1 MSNIQK
7 NQSGQQNS
15 ILYLLDDQL
24 ILDFPYEQSL
34 VTEIKTLPGA
44 KWDKLSKIWRVPAV
58 HLKQARDF
66 AIRHNFEITNEV
78 LSFDMPIHPNPGG
91 GLSVDGDYFVLAFK
105 YDPVIVRSV
114 KQIDGIT
121 WDPKTK
127 AWKAPLSASQS
138 VIKWAQTFRQPVP
151 ENVMEVANRI
161 TNELS
166 VLRDASR
173 STDADIH
180 IETLNGSL
188 LPYQR
193 AGVAYAANARRA
205 FIADEMGLG
214 KTVQAM
220 ATLEY
225 LHQQYEKFDGFPSYP
240 AVVVCPPNLVLN
252 WKNEYNRFFP
262 ERIVEVCLNRREIPM
277 YGTYDVVVVGY
288 SNIAAWEK
296 NLLKHNAYVFDES
309 HYCKS
314 MDAQRTKVARKI
326 VKSAQ
331 SSAVVL
337 CLTGTPVTNK
347 PAEYAPQLEIL
358 GRLDKFGGLWG
369 FYRRYCAAYR
379 DKWGQWH
386 LEGNSNLEELNDKLR
401 STCYIRRTKDQVMQD
416 LPPVVHNP
424 LLVDGN
430 ASVMKEYARAEADI
444 VAYLVEQAK
453 RIAGEMGLPIGA
465 AAVRARLRSEAH
477 EHLLRISVLR
487 KISAKAKMDM
497 VHEWIQE
504 RIGEGRKVVVAAHHR
519 EIVNEL
525 ADKYGGLKIQGQM
538 DVQTVEDMKHKFQN
552 SSCEDAPVMVLSIQ
566 AAKTGHTLTA
576 SQEVLF
582 VELPWTP
589 ADVDQTYS
597 RCHRIGQKG
606 SVTATYMMTNG
617 TIDQDIYA
625 LIEKKRKVVD
635 KAVDGETSIDSTDTT
650 DIIFNLLNMS
660 T

>member
-1 MSNIQK
+1 MSGIQR
-7 NQSGQQNS
+7 NQNGQQAS
-15 ILYLLDDQL
+15 TLYLLDDFL
-24 ILDFPYEQSL
+24 VLDFPFDESRVNQ
-34 VTEIKTLPGA
+34 IKKIQGA
-44 KWDKLSKIWRVPAV
+44 KWDKLGKVWRVPV
-58 HLKQARDF
+58 SSLERAREFALQHDF
-66 AIRHNFEITNEV
+66 QISNEV
-78 LSFDMPIHPNPGG
+78 LAFNMPLHLNPGDG
-91 GLSVDGDYFVLAFK
+91 ISVDGDYFILSFK
-105 YDPVIVRSV
+105 YDQVMVRSV

-121 WDPKTK
+121 WDADTK
-127 AWKAPLSASQS
+127 AWRAPLSASQS
-138 VIKWAQTFRQPVP
+138 VIKWANTFRQ
-151 ENVMEVANRI
+151 ELSDDVMSVANGI
-161 TNELS
+161 VAELS
-166 VLRDASR
+166 ALREASR
-173 STDADIH
+173 STDAEIN
-180 IETLNGSL
+180 ITTLNGSL

-193 AGVAYAANARRA
+193 AGIAYAANARRS

-214 KTVQAM
+214 KTLQAM

-225 LHQQYEKFDGFPSYP
+225 LHQDYENFNGFPSYP

-262 ERIVEVCLNRREIPM
+262 ERIVEVCLNRKQIPM
-277 YGTYDVVVVGY
+277 FGTYDVVVIGY
-288 SNIAAWEK
+288 SNLAAWEK
-296 NLLKHNAYVFDES
+296 NLMKHNAYVFDES

-314 MDAQRTKVARKI
+314 MDAQRTRAARKI
-326 VKSAQ
+326 VKSA
-331 SSAVVL
+331 SASAVVL
-337 CLTGTPVTNK
+337 CLTGTPVTNR
-347 PAEYAPQLEIL
+347 PAEYAPQLDII

-430 ASVMKEYARAEADI
+430 PSIMKEYSRAQADI
-444 VAYLVEQAK
+444 VNYLVEQAK
-453 RIAGEMGLPIGA
+453 RIAAEMGLPVGN
-465 AAVRARLRSEAH
+465 AAVKARLKAEAH
-477 EHLLRISVLR
+477 DHLLRISVLR
-487 KISAKAKMDM
+487 KIAAKAKMDM
-497 VHEWIQE
+497 VHEWIDE
-504 RIGEGRKVVVAAHHR
+504 RISEGRKVVVAAHHR

-538 DVQTVEDMKHKFQN
+538 DVQTVEDMKYKFQTA
-552 SSCEDAPVMVLSIQ
+552 SCEDAPVIVLSIQ

-576 SQEVLF
+576 SQDVLF

-617 TIDQDIYA
+617 TIDQEIYS
-625 LIEKKRKVVD
+625 LIDKKRSVID
-635 KAVDGETSIDSTDTT
+635 IAVDGDTVFDSTDATN
-650 DIIFNLLNMS
+650 IIFSLLDS
-660 T
+660 AP

>member
-1 MSNIQK
+1 
-7 NQSGQQNS
+7 
-15 ILYLLDDQL
+15 LHEDFLV
-24 ILDFPYEQSL
+24 LDFPFDEKL
-34 VTEIKTLPGA
+34 VSEVKSISGA
-44 KWDKLSKIWRVPAV
+44 KWDKISKIWKVPV
-58 HLKQARDF
+58 SSLKVARDF
-66 AIRHNFEITNEV
+66 AIKYDFEITNEV
-78 LSFDMPIHPNPGG
+78 LAFDLPIHPNPGG
-91 GLSVDGDYFVLAFK
+91 GLGIDGEYFTLAFK
-105 YDPVIVRSV
+105 YDPVMVRSV

-127 AWKAPLSASQS
+127 AWKAPFSASQS
-138 VIKWAQTFRQPVP
+138 VIKWAQTFRQPIP
-151 ENVMEVANRI
+151 EDVKVVADNI
-161 TNELS
+161 VADLTA
-166 VLRDASR
+166 LRDASR
-173 STDADIH
+173 STDAEIH
-180 IETLNGSL
+180 IETLNGQL
-188 LPYQR
+188 LAYQR

-214 KTVQAM
+214 KTLQAM

-225 LHQQYEKFDGFPSYP
+225 LHQEYEKFDGFPSYP

-252 WKNEYNRFFP
+252 WKNEYNRFLP
-262 ERIVEVCLNRREIPM
+262 ERIVEVCLNRKEIPM
-277 YGTYDVVVVGY
+277 FGTYDVVVIGY
-288 SNIAAWEK
+288 SNLAAWEK
-296 NLLKHNAYVFDES
+296 NLMKHNAYVFDES

-314 MDAQRTKVARKI
+314 MDAQRTRAARKI
-326 VKSAQ
+326 VKSAP
-331 SSAVVL
+331 SNAVVL

-347 PAEYAPQLEIL
+347 PAEYAPQLDIL

-430 ASVMKEYARAEADI
+430 ATIMKEYSKAQADI
-444 VAYLVEQAK
+444 VSYLVDQAT
-453 RIAGEMGLPIGA
+453 RIATEMGLPIGA
-465 AAVRARLRSEAH
+465 AAVRARLKAEAH
-477 EHLLRISVLR
+477 DHLLRISVLR
-487 KISAKAKMDM
+487 KIAAKAKMEM

-504 RIGEGRKVVVAAHHR
+504 RISEGRKVVVAAHHR

-525 ADKYGGLKIQGQM
+525 ANKYGGLKIQGQM
-538 DVQTVEDMKHKFQN
+538 DVQTVEDMKYKFQTA
-552 SSCEDAPVMVLSIQ
+552 SCEEAPVIVLSIQ

-617 TIDQDIYA
+617 TIDQEIYD
-625 LIEKKRKVVD
+625 LIDRKRRVVD
-635 KAVDGETSIDSTDTT
+635 KAVDGEYIDDAPDATN
-650 DIIFNLLNMS
+650 IIFNLLDS
-660 T
+660 IT

>member
-1 MSNIQK
+1 MHEDF
-7 NQSGQQNS
+7 
-15 ILYLLDDQL
+15 LV
-24 ILDFPYEQSL
+24 LDFPFDEKL
-34 VTEIKTLPGA
+34 VSEVKSISGA
-44 KWDKLSKIWRVPAV
+44 KWDKISKIWKVPV
-58 HLKQARDF
+58 SSLKVARDF
-66 AIRHNFEITNEV
+66 AIKYDFEITNEV
-78 LSFDMPIHPNPGG
+78 LAFDLPIHPNPGG
-91 GLSVDGDYFVLAFK
+91 GLGIDGEYFTLAFK
-105 YDPVIVRSV
+105 YDPVMVRSV

-127 AWKAPLSASQS
+127 AWKAPFSASQS
-138 VIKWAQTFRQPVP
+138 VIKWAQTFRQPIP
-151 ENVMEVANRI
+151 EDVKVVADNI
-161 TNELS
+161 VADLTA
-166 VLRDASR
+166 LRDASR
-173 STDADIH
+173 STDAEIH
-180 IETLNGSL
+180 IETLNGQL
-188 LPYQR
+188 LAYQR

-214 KTVQAM
+214 KTLQAM

-225 LHQQYEKFDGFPSYP
+225 LHQEYEKFDGFPSYP

-252 WKNEYNRFFP
+252 WKNEYNRFLP
-262 ERIVEVCLNRREIPM
+262 ERIVEVCLNRKEIPM
-277 YGTYDVVVVGY
+277 FGTYDVVVIGY
-288 SNIAAWEK
+288 SNLAAWEK
-296 NLLKHNAYVFDES
+296 NLMKHNAYVFDES

-314 MDAQRTKVARKI
+314 MDAQRTRAARKI
-326 VKSAQ
+326 VKSAP
-331 SSAVVL
+331 SNAVVL

-347 PAEYAPQLEIL
+347 PAEYAPQLDIL

-430 ASVMKEYARAEADI
+430 ATIMKEYSKAQADI
-444 VAYLVEQAK
+444 VSYLVDQAT
-453 RIAGEMGLPIGA
+453 RIATEMGLPIGA
-465 AAVRARLRSEAH
+465 AAVRARLKAEAH
-477 EHLLRISVLR
+477 DHLLRISVLR
-487 KISAKAKMDM
+487 KIAAKAKMEM

-504 RIGEGRKVVVAAHHR
+504 RISEGRKVVVAAHHR

-525 ADKYGGLKIQGQM
+525 ANKYGGLKIQGQM
-538 DVQTVEDMKHKFQN
+538 DVQTVEDMKYKFQTA
-552 SSCEDAPVMVLSIQ
+552 SCEEAPVIVLSIQ

-617 TIDQDIYA
+617 TIDQEIYD
-625 LIEKKRKVVD
+625 LIDRKRRVVD
-635 KAVDGETSIDSTDTT
+635 KAVDGEYIDDAPDATN
-650 DIIFNLLNMS
+650 IIFNLLDS
-660 T
+660 IT

>member
-1 MSNIQK
+1 MNNFRTNQNDQSMST
-7 NQSGQQNS
+7 
-15 ILYLLDDQL
+15 LFLLDEFL
-24 ILDFPYEQSL
+24 VLDFPYNQTQVDEL
-34 VTEIKTLPGA
+34 KKITGA
-44 KWDKLSKIWRVPAV
+44 KWDKIGKVWKVPV
-58 HLKQARDF
+58 SSLKQVRDF
-66 AIRHNFEITNEV
+66 ALKNDFEITNEV
-78 LSFDMPIHPNPGG
+78 LAFDLPIHPNPGG
-91 GLSVDGDYFVLAFK
+91 GLGIDGEYFTLSFK
-105 YDPVIVRSV
+105 YDPVMVRSV

-138 VIKWAQTFRQPVP
+138 VIKWANTFRQFIPD
-151 ENVMEVANRI
+151 EVMSIANGI
-161 TNELS
+161 VEELS
-166 VLRDASR
+166 ALRDASR
-173 STDADIH
+173 STDAEIH
-180 IETLNGSL
+180 IDTLNGSL

-225 LHQQYEKFDGFPSYP
+225 LHQQYENFDGYPSYP

-262 ERIVEVCLNRREIPM
+262 ERIVEVCLNRKEIPM
-277 YGTYDVVVVGY
+277 FGTYDVVVIGY
-288 SNIAAWEK
+288 SNISFWEK
-296 NLLKHNAYVFDES
+296 NLTKHNSYVFDES
-309 HYCKS
+309 HYCKT
-314 MDAQRTKVARKI
+314 MDAQRTRAARKM
-326 VKSAQ
+326 VKSAPQ
-331 SSAVVL
+331 HAVVL

-347 PAEYAPQLEIL
+347 PAEYAPQLDIL

-424 LLVDGN
+424 ILVDGSP
-430 ASVMKEYARAEADI
+430 SVMKEYIRAEADI

-453 RIAGEMGLPIGA
+453 RIAGEMGMPIGA
-465 AAVRARLRSEAH
+465 AAVRARLKAEAH
-477 EHLLRISVLR
+477 DHLMRISVLR
-487 KISAKAKMDM
+487 KIAAKAKMEM
-497 VHEWIQE
+497 VHEWIQG
-504 RIGEGRKVVVAAHHR
+504 RIDEGRKVVVAAHHR

-538 DVQTVEDMKHKFQN
+538 DVQTVEDMKHKFQTA
-552 SSCEDAPVMVLSIQ
+552 SAEEAPVIVLSIQ

-576 SQEVLF
+576 SQDVLF

-606 SVTATYMMTNG
+606 SVTSTYMMTNG
-617 TIDQDIYA
+617 TIDQEIYS
-625 LIEKKRKVVD
+625 LIEKKRSVIDV
-635 KAVDGETSIDSTDTT
+635 AVEGDASLAIPDATS
-650 DIIFNLLNMS
+650 IIFNLLDSVM
-660 T
+660 

>member
-1 MSNIQK
+1 MSNFRK
-7 NQSGQQNS
+7 SQSVQQTS
-15 ILYLLDDQL
+15 TLYLLDDFL
-24 ILDFPYEQSL
+24 VLDFPFDENR
-34 VTEIKTLPGA
+34 VAEIKKIDGA
-44 KWDKLSKIWRVPAV
+44 KWDKLAKVWKIPASS
-58 HLKQARDF
+58 LKSARDF
-66 AIRHNFEITNEV
+66 AIKYDFDITNEV
-78 LSFDMPIHPNPGG
+78 LAFDMPVHPNPGG
-91 GLSVDGDYFVLAFK
+91 GIGVDGNYFTLSFK
-105 YDPVIVRSV
+105 YDPVMVRSV

-121 WDPKTK
+121 WDADTK

-138 VIKWAQTFRQPVP
+138 VIKWATTFRQPISD
-151 ENVMEVANRI
+151 EVMTVANSI
-161 TNELS
+161 VAELS
-166 VLRDASR
+166 MLRDASR

-180 IETLNGSL
+180 ISSLNGSL

-225 LHQQYEKFDGFPSYP
+225 LNEQYENFDGYPSYP

-262 ERIVEVCLNRREIPM
+262 ERIVEVCLNRKEIPM
-277 YGTYDVVVVGY
+277 FGTYDVVVIGY
-288 SNIAAWEK
+288 SNLAAWEK
-296 NLLKHNAYVFDES
+296 HLMKHNSYVFDES

-314 MDAQRTKVARKI
+314 MDAQRTKAARKI
-326 VKSAQ
+326 VKSAP
-331 SSAVVL
+331 SSAIVL

-430 ASVMKEYARAEADI
+430 ASVMKEYARAQADI
-444 VAYLVEQAK
+444 VGYLVEQAK
-453 RIAGEMGLPIGA
+453 RIATEMGLPVGS
-465 AAVRARLRSEAH
+465 AAVRAKLKAEAH
-477 EHLLRISVLR
+477 DHLLRISVLR
-487 KISAKAKMDM
+487 KIAAKAKMD
-497 VHEWIQE
+497 VAHEWIQE
-504 RIGEGRKVVVAAHHR
+504 RISEGRKVVVAAHHR

-525 ADKYGGLKIQGQM
+525 ADRYGGLKIQGQM
-538 DVQTVEDMKHKFQN
+538 DVQTVEDMKYKFQT
-552 SSCEDAPVMVLSIQ
+552 SSCEEAPVIVLSIQ

-617 TIDQDIYA
+617 TIDQEIYA
-625 LIEKKRKVVD
+625 LIDKKRSVIDV
-635 KAVDGETSIDSTDTT
+635 AVDGDSVFNTGDAT
-650 DIIFNLLNMS
+650 DILFNLLDS
-660 T
+660 AL